1 MANVIRR
8 QTLGAR
14 ISRAAV
20 YSVLILAAL
29 FYLLPLIVM
38 LITSVKPLSE
48 ISPGT
53 LLTLPQDPT
62 LAPWAKAWGEA
73 CTGMRCEG
81 VGGYFWNSFA
91 IVIPAVLISTM
102 IGALNGY
109 SAFNLL
115 DHIFFAAVTYT
126 TVGYGDIY
134 ATGPIRF
141 LYGTLALTGFVL
153 ITWSA
158 SFTFVEMQKHWRVRK

>member
-1 MANVIRR
+1 VTIPYPEHVVVVTTTFVAVVLAVLLHYEALWI
-8 QTLGAR
+8 
-14 ISRAAV
+14 ISRQVERSHRPHRQRILGMAFG
-20 YSVLILAAL
+20 VLMTHIAEIWLFGITGWWLA
-29 FYLLPLIVM
+29 
-38 LITSVKPLSE
+38 E
-48 ISPGT
+48 QQG
-53 LLTLPQDPT
+53 
-62 LAPWAKAWGEA
+62 
-73 CTGMRCEG
+73 
-81 VGGYFWNSFA
+81 
-91 IVIPAVLISTM
+91 

>member
-1 MANVIRR
+1 MTIPYPEHIVVVI
-8 QTLGAR
+8 TTSIAVVLAVLLHYEALWL
-14 ISRAAV
+14 ISRQIER
-20 YSVLILAAL
+20 SSRPHRQRILAMAFGVLMTHIAEIWL
-29 FYLLPLIVM
+29 F
-38 LITSVKPLSE
+38 
-48 ISPGT
+48 G
-53 LLTLPQDPT
+53 LTGWWLTELQ
-62 LAPWAKAWGEA
+62 G
-73 CTGMRCEG
+73 
-81 VGGYFWNSFA
+81 
-91 IVIPAVLISTM
+91 

>member
-1 MANVIRR
+1 MTIPYPEHVVVVI
-8 QTLGAR
+8 TTSIAVVLAVLLHYEALWL
-14 ISRAAV
+14 ISRQIER
-20 YSVLILAAL
+20 SRRPHRQRILAMAFGVLMTHIAEIWL
-29 FYLLPLIVM
+29 F
-38 LITSVKPLSE
+38 
-48 ISPGT
+48 G
-53 LLTLPQDPT
+53 LTGWWLVELKD
-62 LAPWAKAWGEA
+62 
-73 CTGMRCEG
+73 
-81 VGGYFWNSFA
+81 
-91 IVIPAVLISTM
+91 